1 MPQSHDA
8 PVPTDVPTAAPT
20 TIEWKP
26 SRRSAVAMNVAG
38 LLVAVAGLLGY
49 GWVAVARYGSGSFA
63 FGGWEAV
70 VGMLGTLAAVVVLL
84 VVHEALHG
92 LAMLA
97 YGARPSFGVGVGG
110 QGWLP
115 YAYATAAGHRFA
127 RPAYTIVA
135 LAPTVV
141 VTAVT
146 VAAVWLAPYG
156 GWLVVPAALHLGGC
170 VGDWWL
176 VGVAARQ
183 PAGSAF
189 EDLKDGLRVHLP

>member
-156 GWLVVPAALHLGGC
+156 GWLLVPAALHLGGC
-170 VGDWWL
+170 LGDRWL
-176 VGVAARQ
+176 FGGPARQ
-183 PAGSAF
+183 PA
-189 EDLKDGLRVHLP
+189 